1 MDIYLITRITIRE
14 YYSFYQQVIRAQ
26 QLLQTEK
33 ERVIRNRVKADSIHL
48 IASDEANDSKHYN
61 HDEAI
66 ETHDTKNILLKNGD
80 STDYVDRKPAEE
92 KINIITT
99 NNEHDEQSQGIK
111 VDGKIESFEA
121 KSQSNV
127 KCKSTA
133 NDKINAFKKRI
144 EDNDRIREFFFI
156 VCEICSK
163 EFSTFPRLQTHSR
176 KAHHVRGFI
185 VCCNQKF
192 FRTFRV
198 LDHIAFHLK
207 PDAFRC
213 ELCEKNYRS
222 RYTLQEHNKSHHAE
236 PKERPFKCDQCHQ
249 TYEKSYQLKSHIS
262 RHIPVPCHL
271 CGKTLSSAQA
281 LRVHISH
288 MHGTDERQICDT
300 CGLQFRTRAALER
313 HVRGHLGQ
321 EKENEKRQCPQCEVW
336 VSGGAGGL
344 KHHTQNVHPAKDKV
358 YDCDICQ
365 RRCKNATTL
374 YQHRKGIHAQD
385 QYECEYCGKRFKRK
399 IGLKEH
405 RALHTEQ
412 MLYSCSVC
420 DLKTNSNA
428 NMYSHIKRKHPIEWQ
443 EAQKQ
448 KQLAAAA
455 SVAKSALNVKPLEVE
470 S

>member
-133 NDKINAFKKRI
+133 NDKKNAFKKRI

-281 LRVHISH
+281 LR
-288 MHGTDERQICDT
+288 
-300 CGLQFRTRAALER
+300 
-313 HVRGHLGQ
+313 
-321 EKENEKRQCPQCEVW
+321 
-336 VSGGAGGL
+336 
-344 KHHTQNVHPAKDKV
+344 
-358 YDCDICQ
+358 
-365 RRCKNATTL
+365 
-374 YQHRKGIHAQD
+374 D